1 MNLFSIE
8 LSPNEVAVLRQSLD
22 VITIP
27 GKDAMFI
34 ATLQQK
40 LEHELNEIGR
50 TLKAQ
55 EQQKQVELD
64 AFIKAEARKE
74 AKLKAVQ

>member
-1 MNLFSIE
+1 MNLFSID

-27 GKDAMFI
+27 GKDAVFI

-40 LEHELNEIGR
+40 LDHELNEIGKA
-50 TLKAQ
+50 LNAQ

-64 AFIKAEARKE
+64 AFIKAEAKKA
-74 AKLKAVQ
+74 AKATPAQ